1 MKTVSYFYP
10 AIEKHGV
17 SQEEVRTALRNEVER
32 ETQPYR
38 SHSAMGMARTSRGL
52 YLRVI
57 LLPDGET
64 LFNAFPDSNFT
75 RKRGRP

>member
-1 MKTVSYFYP
+1 MKAVPYFYR

-17 SQEEVRTALRNEVER
+17 RENEVRTALRNEVER
-32 ETQPYR
+32 EVQPGGR
-38 SHSAMGMARTSRGL
+38 IRLWGWVAERGL
-52 YLRVI
+52 HLRVI

>member
-1 MKTVSYFYP
+1 MKAVPYFYR
-10 AIEKHGV
+10 AIRKHGV
-17 SQEEVRTALRNEVER
+17 TEEEVRTALRNEVDR
-32 ETQPYR
+32 EMQEDGR
-38 SHSAMGMARTSRGL
+38 IRLWGWIEERGL

-57 LLPDGET
+57 LLADEET